1 MKYEEF
7 LESIKGVATQLSQI
21 HQQIVQL
28 QEPVVGRLILS
39 HSRDQQ
45 AIEQTLDRL
54 LDVACCDAGLKLFR
68 RLCRYYWTIN
78 PEATASYINAYR
90 EMWDTEDSEVAE
102 ADLHDAKAGDA

>member
-21 HQQIVQL
+21 HHQIVEL
-28 QEPVVGRLILS
+28 QEPVVEQLIVS

-68 RLCRYYWTIN
+68 RLCRHYWTIN

-90 EMWDTEDSEVAE
+90 EMWDSEDSEVAE
-102 ADLHDAKAGDA
+102 ADLGDANAGDV

>member
-7 LESIKGVATQLSQI
+7 LESMKGVASQLSKI

-28 QEPVVGRLILS
+28 QEPVVEQLIVS
-39 HSRDQQ
+39 RSRDQQ

-68 RLCRYYWTIN
+68 RLCRH
-78 PEATASYINAYR
+78 ATFSQA
-90 EMWDTEDSEVAE
+90 T
-102 ADLHDAKAGDA
+102 

>member
-21 HQQIVQL
+21 HHQIVEL
-28 QEPVVGRLILS
+28 QEPVVEQLIVS

-68 RLCRYYWTIN
+68 RLCRHYWTIN

-90 EMWDTEDSEVAE
+90 EMWDREHDDKADSDLSNTK
-102 ADLHDAKAGDA
+102 ADDA